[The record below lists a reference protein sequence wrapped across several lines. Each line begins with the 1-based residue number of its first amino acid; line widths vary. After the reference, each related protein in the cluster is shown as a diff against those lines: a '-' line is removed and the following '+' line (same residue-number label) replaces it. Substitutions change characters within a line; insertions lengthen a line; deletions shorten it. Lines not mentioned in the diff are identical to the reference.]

1 MWHGDKKAEG
11 RRQRG
16 KGRKEKKGEKGEPI
30 FFFLF
35 LSPFFSH

>member
-1 MWHGDKKAEG
+1 MLHGDKKAEG
-11 RRQRG
+11 R
-16 KGRKEKKGEKGEPI
+16 KTEGRKKKGEKGEPI